1 LKEKEELKQY
11 INVASKTTDGHEVK
25 LGANIGK
32 PADAQTALANGA
44 EGIGLYRSEFLYM
57 DKDN

>member
-1 LKEKEELKQY
+1 LKKYLH
-11 INVASKTTDGHEVK
+11 VPSTTTDGHNVK

-32 PADAQTALANGA
+32 PIDVKTALSNGA

-57 DKDN
+57 DNDH